1 MILFLSDPQ
10 YTYTI
15 YGNPPKAILTL
26 RLLYH
31 WFRRLSLSFRGG
43 GPGGVWP
50 SYLRV
55 SSCRIVGSDLQAESL
70 LFRVCAGFQAR
81 LGVEWLGPRVHVML
95 CLAFGIL
102 LL

>member
-31 WFRRLSLSFRGG
+31 WFRRLSLSLGG
-43 GPGGVWP
+43 GDLAVFG
-50 SYLRV
+50 LRTLGLV
-55 SSCRIVGSDLQAESL
+55 LQAESL